1 VRGEIWPL
9 PDDGTADELLAV
21 ARQVRADFC
30 FFDRMP
36 GAVAKAHSLGLASGA
51 VVNGPWQRWMSEQ
64 GWEQAMLQ
72 LAKETDAVRQGL
84 RKAAVQTDQEI
95 AGWADIGVDLIL
107 LADDIAYSAG
117 PYLSP
122 KQLERFLLPLYLELR
137 QKISAAGIFAGFHS
151 DGRLDLLLPL
161 LKQAGFQFLSLEPE
175 GIDPIRAWNL
185 LEEKIPLFSGLPA
198 AWLMPGGFLPEREG
212 LVLREWVTSGPLIV
226 SSACGLYHAG
236 AKLSLQGIYEWL
248 DKEEQSRPASNIF
261 GSTSQYANEIMR
273 KKL

>member
-1 VRGEIWPL
+1 VPPVRGEIWPL
-9 PDDGTADELLAV
+9 PEGGTAGELLAV
-21 ARQVRADFC
+21 ARQVGADFC
-30 FFDRMP
+30 FFDRQP
-36 GAVAKAHSLGLASGA
+36 GAVVKTHSLGLAAGA

-72 LAKETDAVRQGL
+72 LAKETDAVSQGL
-84 RKAAVQTDQEI
+84 RRAAVQADQEI

-122 KQLERFLLPLYLELR
+122 QQLERFLLPLYLDLR

-175 GIDPIRAWNL
+175 GIDPIRTWNL
-185 LEEKIPLFSGLPA
+185 LETKIPLFSGLPA

-212 LVLREWVTSGPLIV
+212 LVLREWMTSGPLIV

-236 AKLSLQGIYEWL
+236 AKVSLQGIYEWL
-248 DKEEQSRPASNIF
+248 DKEEQSKAGGNIF
-261 GSTSQYANEIMR
+261 GSIS
-273 KKL
+273 